1 MLAGSFLDH
10 CGGHCEGHCEGHCG
24 GHCEDLHTWMLI
36 VGQAVLLGGV
46 DSNFFF
52 FFNFVTVVGNCIYHQ
67 TKNLHGATMMCS
79 ALCVSAAKS

>member
-10 CGGHCEGHCEGHCG
+10 CGGHCGGHCEGHCG

-52 FFNFVTVVGNCIYHQ
+52 FFLI
-67 TKNLHGATMMCS
+67 L
-79 ALCVSAAKS
+79 

>member
-10 CGGHCEGHCEGHCG
+10 CEGHCE

-52 FFNFVTVVGNCIYHQ
+52 FLNFVTVVVNCIYHQ
-67 TKNLHGATMMCS
+67 TKKSSWSYYDVLGTVCKCS
-79 ALCVSAAKS
+79 

>member
-52 FFNFVTVVGNCIYHQ
+52 FNFVTVVVNCIYHQ
-67 TKNLHGATMMCS
+67 TKKSSWSYYDVLGTVCKCS
-79 ALCVSAAKS
+79 

>member
-1 MLAGSFLDH
+1 MAKKEGANSVGRKFPGSLSS
-10 CGGHCEGHCEGHCG
+10 
-24 GHCEDLHTWMLI
+24 EDLHTWMVI
-36 VGQAVLLGGV
+36 MGQAVLLGGV

-52 FFNFVTVVGNCIYHQ
+52 LNFVIVVVNCIYHQ